1 MSINILGSMNKSN
14 SISKYNYKN
23 GNMTGNYNKIDKE
36 IRVLLSIPYKKASN
50 ILTLQT
56 FQKLYKHKTSE
67 KVYYL
72 TDTGKYELI
81 KNHDNT
87 NIFKSIKYKE
97 NENENNIIEI
107 KQGDEKNYYFKQTM
121 DIEYNYSKWI
131 SPKHYVLNC
140 VYDYIYGNNIILCRE
155 TTYNDNKTY
164 NKNDIIEMNT
174 CKWYFLIS
182 KKCNLNNP
190 NIINEMSKFISLFC

>member
-1 MSINILGSMNKSN
+1 MSINILGSMNKFN
-14 SISKYNYKN
+14 SRSKYNYKN
-23 GNMTGNYNKIDKE
+23 GNTTEKE

-56 FQKLYKHKTSE
+56 FQKLYKHKTTE
-67 KVYYL
+67 KIYYL
-72 TDTGKYELI
+72 TDTGKYELM
-81 KNHDNT
+81 KTHDNT

-155 TTYNDNKTY
+155 TTYNDNNTH
-164 NKNDIIEMNT
+164 NKNNIIEMNT